1 MLGTSSLAGAEM
13 AIRLATPEEH
23 AALLPFC
30 SDLRPVSSPRE
41 VGAASLAAPVPTGQ
55 GPGTHQR
62 CKHWQQLALI
72 LDQLALEKPS
82 A

>member
-1 MLGTSSLAGAEM
+1 MS
-13 AIRLATPEEH
+13 IRLATPEEH

-55 GPGTHQR
+55 GPGTPQR
-62 CKHWQQLALI
+62 CTHWQQLALI
-72 LDQLALEKPS
+72 LDQLALEKRPS
-82 A
+82 